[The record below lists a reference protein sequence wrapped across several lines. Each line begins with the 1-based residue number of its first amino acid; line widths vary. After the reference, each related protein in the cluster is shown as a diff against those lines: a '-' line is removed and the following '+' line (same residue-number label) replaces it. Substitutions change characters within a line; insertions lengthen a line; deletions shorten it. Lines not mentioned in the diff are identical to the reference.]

1 MVKYY
6 RSTELIYS
14 IFLHYSCLVFRSD
27 CDTLQHVADAVSQS
41 SKGNEAV
48 IIQNDSVK
56 YREWKEFIQ
65 TAFLP
70 LKGIRKFHHF
80 YFSAL
85 LPGIVLCS
93 VDADSEKVPVVLRKE
108 DICADLPSEILPGGL
123 SRERQIYLYKNI
135 RPHVRE
141 QFRNITC
148 PEFNE
153 EYKKILTA

>member
-1 MVKYY
+1 M
-6 RSTELIYS
+6 LP
-14 IFLHYSCLVFRSD
+14 
-27 CDTLQHVADAVSQS
+27 TLCR
-41 SKGNEAV
+41 KEAV
-48 IIQNDSVK
+48 IIQNGSVK

-65 TAFLP
+65 TAFLS
-70 LKGIRKFHHF
+70 LKCIRKFHHF

-148 PEFNE
+148 PEFHE
-153 EYKKILTA
+153 E